1 MNRRVLLVGAAAVV
15 AAAAVIVVATG
26 AGAGSDSASAV
37 LRTAEGTEI
46 GKVSFAA
53 KSDRTEVTVHL
64 DNVPEAA
71 GLDAFHGFH
80 VHANDNAEN
89 GEGCVA
95 DAAKPSNTWFVSA
108 DGHLK
113 AAEQTHGEHN
123 GDLPSVYVGPDGSVE
138 ARFSIDRLAPGD
150 VTGKAV
156 ILHAKADNFGNVPV
170 GAATNQYTPN
180 NADATTLTANTGN
193 AGDRI
198 ACGVVD

>member
-113 AAEQTHGEHN
+113 DEGQNHGAHR
-123 GDLPSVYVGPDGSVE
+123 GDLPSVYVSPDGAVE
-138 ARFSIDRLAPGD
+138 TRFLVDRVDADELDGR
-150 VTGKAV
+150 TV

-170 GAATNQYTPN
+170 GAATNQYEANT
-180 NADATTLTANTGN
+180 AEATTLTANTGN

-198 ACGVVD
+198 ACGVIE